1 MQACQQHQENLVSGG
16 NGSICSNGPGSGGG
30 GGGLYGGAGGSGI
43 KNGSPGIGTGG
54 GGSGYV
60 NSSILSS
67 AQTIAGNCS
76 FPSITI
82 GSNETGHSGNGHAKI
97 TQLD

>member
-1 MQACQQHQENLVSGG
+1 MVVRTPVQPVVD
-16 NGSICSNGPGSGGG
+16 G
-30 GGGLYGGAGGSGI
+30 GGGLFGGAGGANVKSGST
-43 KNGSPGIGTGG
+43 GCGTGG

-60 NSSILSS
+60 NSSILTS
-67 AQTIAGNCS
+67 AQTIAGNRF